1 MSANKKPRKKMSNR
15 PALISPMMFGIDSK
29 GKQALKLV
37 PHVSFEK
44 FRTSDATETDW
55 HTVTQRLNLG
65 YVMASSHE
73 WATDLKDECKQAL
86 DAVVAVMERKNREGE
101 FALSGCESKIIGQ
114 VLNYCDEME
123 MELTRKQ
130 LYACYKEVMKSAIL

>member
-1 MSANKKPRKKMSNR
+1 MATNKKPRKKMSNR

-44 FRTSDATETDW
+44 FRTGDATETDW

-65 YVMASSHE
+65 YVMASTHE
-73 WATDLKDECKQAL
+73 WGIDLKQECKSAL
-86 DAVVAVMERKNREGE
+86 DAVVAVMERKNREGQ
-101 FALSGCESKIIGQ
+101 FGLSGDESKIIGQ
-114 VLNYCDEME
+114 VLNYCDDME
-123 MELTRKQ
+123 GQLTRKQ
-130 LYACYKEVMKSAIL
+130 LYACYQEVMKSAIL